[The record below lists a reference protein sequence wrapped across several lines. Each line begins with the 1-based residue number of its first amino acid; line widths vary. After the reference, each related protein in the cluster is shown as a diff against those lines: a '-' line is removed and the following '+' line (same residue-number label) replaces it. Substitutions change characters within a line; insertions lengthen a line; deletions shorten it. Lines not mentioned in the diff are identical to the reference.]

1 MNYGFVKVAA
11 AVPRVKVADCKFN
24 SERLEGLITIAE
36 GKGVQ
41 ILTFPEMCITGYTC
55 GDLFAQQLL
64 LEQAEMA
71 LIQILNSTRQLDIIS
86 ILGMPVV
93 VNSTVINAAVVIQKG
108 KILGVV
114 PKTYLPNYK
123 EFYEQRWFTSALQV
137 SENSVRLCGQIV
149 PMGNNLLFE
158 TAETT
163 FGIEICEDLWATVPP
178 SSSLALQGAE
188 IIFNLSADDEGIGK
202 HNYLCSLISQQS
214 ARCISGYVFSSSG
227 FGESTTDVVFAGNGL
242 IYENGYLL
250 ARSERF
256 CMEEQLIINEIDVE
270 CIRAERRVNT
280 TFAANKAN
288 CPGKEAVRISTEF
301 VNSKD
306 LNLTR
311 TFNPHPFVPQ
321 GSELNSRCEEIFS
334 IQIAGLLHTGAKTAV
349 IGISGGL
356 DSTLALLVC
365 VKTFDKLGLSRK
377 DILGITMP
385 GFGTTDRTYHNA
397 IDLMN
402 SLGVSIREISIREA
416 CIQHFK
422 DIGHDLNIHD
432 VTYENSQARERTQIL
447 MDIANQTWGMVIG
460 TGDLSE
466 LALGWATYNG
476 DHMSMYGVNAGIP
489 KTLVKHLVQW
499 VAENGMDETSKA
511 TLLDIVDTP
520 ISPELIPADENGEI
534 KQKTEDLV
542 GPYELHDFFLYYFL
556 RFGFRPS
563 KIYYLANIAFKG
575 NYDEETIKKKVMSMY
590 TDPDHIKV
598 SDPGKIEGNC
608 VFTYLD
614 AFCKPEHFEKYLP
627 EYENLDALKAHY
639 QRGGLGD
646 VKVKRF
652 LNSVMQ
658 EELAPIRER
667 RLEWQAKLPEVV
679 KILEEGTKKAYATAE
694 KTLDEVKSSM
704 KINYFKDN
712 SLI

>member
-311 TFNPHPFVPQ
+311 TFNPNPFVPQ
-321 GSELNSRCEEIFS
+321 GRELNSRCEEIFS
-334 IQIAGLLHTGAKTAV
+334 IQIAGLAQRLLHTGAKTAV

-499 VAENGMDETSKA
+499 VAENGMDEASKA

-563 KIYYLANIAFKG
+563 KIYFLAQTAFSG
-575 NYDEETIKKKVMSMY
+575 VYDDETIKKWLQTFFRRFFNQQFKRSCLPDGPKVGSISISPRGDWRM
-590 TDPDHIKV
+590 P
-598 SDPGKIEGNC
+598 SD
-608 VFTYLD
+608 
-614 AFCKPEHFEKYLP
+614 ASS
-627 EYENLDALKAHY
+627 AAWLKEIA
-639 QRGGLGD
+639 
-646 VKVKRF
+646 
-652 LNSVMQ
+652 
-658 EELAPIRER
+658 EL
-667 RLEWQAKLPEVV
+667 
-679 KILEEGTKKAYATAE
+679 
-694 KTLDEVKSSM
+694 
-704 KINYFKDN
+704 
-712 SLI
+712 

>member
-11 AVPRVKVADCKFN
+11 AVPRIKVADCKFN

-334 IQIAGLLHTGAKTAV
+334 IQIAGLAQRLLHTGAKTAV

-416 CIQHFK
+416 RIQHFK

-499 VAENGMDETSKA
+499 VAENGMDEASKA

-563 KIYYLANIAFKG
+563 KIYFLAQTAFSG
-575 NYDEETIKKKVMSMY
+575 VYDDETIKKWLQTFFRRFFNQQFKRSCLPDGPKVGSISISPRGDWRM
-590 TDPDHIKV
+590 P
-598 SDPGKIEGNC
+598 SD
-608 VFTYLD
+608 
-614 AFCKPEHFEKYLP
+614 ASS
-627 EYENLDALKAHY
+627 AAWLKEIA
-639 QRGGLGD
+639 
-646 VKVKRF
+646 
-652 LNSVMQ
+652 
-658 EELAPIRER
+658 EL
-667 RLEWQAKLPEVV
+667 
-679 KILEEGTKKAYATAE
+679 
-694 KTLDEVKSSM
+694 
-704 KINYFKDN
+704 
-712 SLI
+712 

>member
-334 IQIAGLLHTGAKTAV
+334 IQIAGLAQRLLHTGAKTAV

-563 KIYYLANIAFKG
+563 KIYFLAQTAFSG
-575 NYDEETIKKKVMSMY
+575 VYDDETIKKWLQTFFRRFFNQQFKRSCLPDGPKVGSISISPRGDLRM
-590 TDPDHIKV
+590 P
-598 SDPGKIEGNC
+598 SD
-608 VFTYLD
+608 
-614 AFCKPEHFEKYLP
+614 ASS
-627 EYENLDALKAHY
+627 AAWLKEIA
-639 QRGGLGD
+639 
-646 VKVKRF
+646 
-652 LNSVMQ
+652 
-658 EELAPIRER
+658 EL
-667 RLEWQAKLPEVV
+667 
-679 KILEEGTKKAYATAE
+679 
-694 KTLDEVKSSM
+694 
-704 KINYFKDN
+704 
-712 SLI
+712 